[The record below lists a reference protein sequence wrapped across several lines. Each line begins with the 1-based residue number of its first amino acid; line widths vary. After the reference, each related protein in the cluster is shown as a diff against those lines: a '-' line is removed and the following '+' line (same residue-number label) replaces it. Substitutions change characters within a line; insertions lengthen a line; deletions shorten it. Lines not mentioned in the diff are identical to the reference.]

1 MMNAIEFKD
10 HLIKDV
16 LKPGF
21 KKAGFK
27 VSGTHFTKEE
37 EGFVKVFNVQSSQFS
52 LNWQTGFYLNIGL
65 FFPLAYAFR
74 YNEYTENEM
83 KFPEKPKESDCQFR
97 FRSGLIT
104 KGLKSYNI
112 DKNTNQAAFKEIVI
126 KDIEESILPFYN
138 SIKSL
143 DDCLYKEIDF
153 PLASGTT
160 TAFVALTFATLGKQD
175 KAKQVLITYL
185 ANENI
190 PDKWRS
196 KIVNEARKR
205 NVEL

>member
-1 MMNAIEFKD
+1 MMDAIEFKE

-27 VSGTHFTKEE
+27 ISGTHFTKEE

-74 YNEYTENEM
+74 YNENTENEI
-83 KFPEKPKESDCQFR
+83 KIPEKPKESDCQFR
-97 FRSGLIT
+97 FRSDEIT

-112 DKNTNQAAFKEIVI
+112 DKHTDHAEFAEII
-126 KDIEESILPFYN
+126 IRDIEESILPFYN

-143 DDCLYKEIDF
+143 DDCLYKEKDF
-153 PLASGTT
+153 PLAFGTT
-160 TAFVALTFATLGKQD
+160 TAFVALTFASLGKKD
-175 KAKQVLITYL
+175 KAGQILKAYL
-185 ANENI
+185 DNENI
-190 PDKWRS
+190 PDKWRY

-205 NVEL
+205 NVEI

>member
-1 MMNAIEFKD
+1 MMNAIEFKE

-16 LKPGF
+16 FKPGF

-74 YNEYTENEM
+74 YKEYTENEM
-83 KFPEKPKESDCQFR
+83 KIPEKPKESDCQFR
-97 FRSGLIT
+97 FRSDLIT

-143 DDCLYKEIDF
+143 DDCLYKEKDF

-160 TAFVALTFATLGKQD
+160 TAFVALTFASLGKND
-175 KAKQVLITYL
+175 KAGQILKTYL
-185 ANENI
+185 ENENI

-196 KIVNEARKR
+196 TIVNEARKR
-205 NVEL
+205 NVEI